1 MQRRSQTHC
10 QAQIRVVGV
19 GGGGVTAINRLVGSG
34 IFGVD
39 FITVDADIDAQRIS
53 RAPLHISIGD
63 ELSGKW
69 GLSGNVEGGRRAA
82 KGVADV
88 LSVALSGSDLVIIIA
103 GLGGGT
109 GTGAAP
115 AVAQLAKRQG
125 AVVFGIVTYPFSF
138 EGEKR
143 IASAE
148 IGIERLREC
157 TDTLIVVPND
167 RVLRMAGGSIG
178 FHETYRLAH
187 DIWRQSVEGISDLVN
202 RSGLINV
209 DFADVR
215 AIMSEGGGAVIATGR
230 GSGPSRARDAALRAT
245 RSDLLGITIDGAGG
259 LLFNVVGGAAL
270 SLLEVEEAAAVLT
283 RRAHPEANVIMG
295 ASVNASLTDEIRIT
309 VVATGFDASD
319 LKPNLSESVSQL
331 PSRLRSPALTPTFL
345 SP

>member
-19 GGGGVTAINRLVGSG
+19 GGGGSTAINKLVGSG

-39 FITVDADIDAQRIS
+39 FITVDADADARRDS
-53 RAPLHISIGD
+53 SAPVHISIGD
-63 ELSGKW
+63 EDSGKW

-82 KGVADV
+82 KGAADI
-88 LSVALSGSDLVIIIA
+88 LSNALSGSDLVIIIA

-115 AVAQLAKRQG
+115 AVAEMAKAEG

-167 RVLRMAGGSIG
+167 RVLHMAGGAIG

-187 DIWRQSVEGISDLVN
+187 DIWQQSVEGISDLVN

-209 DFADVR
+209 DVADVR
-215 AIMSEGGGAVIATGR
+215 AIMSEGGGAVIATGQ

-259 LLFNVVGGAAL
+259 LLFNVVGGADL
-270 SLLEVEEAAAVLT
+270 TLLEVKEAAAVLT
-283 RRAHPEANVIMG
+283 RRAHPEANVIIG
-295 ASVNASLTDEIRIT
+295 ASVNASLTDEVRIT
-309 VVATGFDASD
+309 VVATGFDATE
-319 LKPNLSESVSQL
+319 LKQNLSDSVSQL
-331 PSRLRSPALTPTFL
+331 PKRLRSSAQTPTFI
-345 SP
+345 ST